1 MDFRRP
7 TFNVS
12 QNAHI
17 LASDEV
23 DCHTLTTESSR
34 STNTVNIILTV
45 AGQVVIDDQ
54 TDLLDIDTTSPDI
67 G

>member
-1 MDFRRP
+1 MNYRRP

-17 LASDEV
+17 LAGNEV
-23 DCHTLTTESSR
+23 DGHTLATESSR
-34 STNTVNIILTV
+34 STDTVNIILTV
-45 AGQVVIDDQ
+45 AGQIVVDDQ
-54 TDLLDIDTTSPDI
+54 TDLLNIDTTSPDI